1 MSKCRKYYN
10 LVAGSPCM
18 HFGCDCS
25 KPLQAVLNN
34 GVHKR
39 LDKGIAED
47 GLRMMNLRSIMS
59 AHVCH
64 PGSTAAFIFTSSR
77 ATRARQ
83 SSWMPRNLNEVA
95 STHLSTPST
104 GVHRFHFVYALLSL
118 YRSAFRSAAFVSINV
133 LVSSCFTVTRV
144 SCELRFLETPK
155 ADSIVLTN
163 RKYGVAT
170 VWYAANCL
178 VLVIS
183 SHFAGSSQHSVPNPA

>member
-1 MSKCRKYYN
+1 
-10 LVAGSPCM
+10 M

-77 ATRARQ
+77 AASASILVAAKKPQRGC
-83 SSWMPRNLNEVA
+83 LNA
-95 STHLSTPST
+95 PFYST

-118 YRSAFRSAAFVSINV
+118 FRSAFRSAFRSDAFVSINV

-144 SCELRFLETPK
+144 SCELRFYIPPQ
-155 ADSIVLTN
+155 ADNTVLTN

-183 SHFAGSSQHSVPNPA
+183 SHFAGSSLHSVPNPA